1 MDNMISSRDTENI
14 PVIRDKQHDQAG
26 DDEHKQDTAH
36 DTSEH
41 SEVYL
46 GLNMKIFNNNV
57 Y

>member
-1 MDNMISSRDTENI
+1 MDNMITSRDTENI
-14 PVIRDKQHDQAG
+14 PVIRDKQHDEAG

-46 GLNMKIFNNNV
+46 GLNMKIFSNNV

>member
-1 MDNMISSRDTENI
+1 MISSRDTENI

-46 GLNMKIFNNNV
+46 GLNIKNFSNKDN
-57 Y
+57 